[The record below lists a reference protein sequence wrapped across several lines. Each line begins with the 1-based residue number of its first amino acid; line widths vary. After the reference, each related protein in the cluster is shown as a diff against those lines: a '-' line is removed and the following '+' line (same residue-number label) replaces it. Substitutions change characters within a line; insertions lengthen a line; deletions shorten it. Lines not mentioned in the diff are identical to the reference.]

1 MGGVIAEESGLE
13 HLDTVAAQRRMAD
26 YLKPEDLNTDAC
38 VELAGVIL
46 SEAGAEY
53 IHAVRAVQANPTNKD
68 AADHLRACK
77 AFYRSDYFVALSM
90 GAADGEAVMQKLAA
104 QA

>member
-1 MGGVIAEESGLE
+1 MSVEDIDYAAGV
-13 HLDTVAAQRRMAD
+13 RMAE

-53 IHAVRAVQANPTNKD
+53 IHAVRAVRTNPTNKD
-68 AADHLRACK
+68 AAAHLRACK
-77 AFYRSDYFVALSM
+77 AFYRSNYFTALSM
-90 GAADGEAVMQKLAA
+90 GAADGEAVMQKLAVRA
-104 QA
+104 

>member
-1 MGGVIAEESGLE
+1 MIAEESGLE

-46 SEAGAEY
+46 AEAGAEY
-53 IHAVRAVQANPTNKD
+53 IHAVRAVRANPTNKD

-90 GAADGEAVMQKLAA
+90 GAVDGEAVMQKLAEKA
-104 QA
+104 